1 MRSVDLPGDF
11 FNIHW
16 AKHHS
21 VIKVAPNHF
30 YMTNATQG
38 NSKQIQTCRVLKKP
52 SKGIHKT
59 VRDHSLHF
67 EYIKPTHLT
76 RLELEKSSLHPN
88 SITTNYNQRLFWNS
102 RSIRRNTKITCCY
115 HSLRD
120 FQSHWENL
128 TVDQI
133 ALLTNK
139 LISWPKRWVTP
150 KQMWPILSWSDI
162 TQAIMTW
169 EPNMTSYSLDGLGGN
184 CFARYLSGYFNFMT
198 Q

>member
-1 MRSVDLPGDF
+1 MRSVDLLRDF
-11 FNIHW
+11 FNIHS

-21 VIKVAPNHF
+21 VIKAAPNHF

-38 NSKQIQTCRVLKKP
+38 NSKQIQTCRVLKRP

-102 RSIRRNTKITCCY
+102 RSIRQNTEIACGY
-115 HSLRD
+115 HRL
-120 FQSHWENL
+120 
-128 TVDQI
+128 DQI

-184 CFARYLSGYFNFMT
+184 CFARYLSRYFNFMT